1 MNIRRKDFYTESTSS
16 AGINQ
21 MLKSSIGNRMLT
33 LVVIIYEELRNR
45 INALLTFII
54 ILGIVLSDCCK

>member
-1 MNIRRKDFYTESTSS
+1 MYADSTSP
-16 AGINQ
+16 ARINE
-21 MLKSSIGNRMLT
+21 MAKSSIGNRMLT

-54 ILGIVLSDCCK
+54 IPAIVLSDCCK

>member
-1 MNIRRKDFYTESTSS
+1 
-16 AGINQ
+16 
-21 MLKSSIGNRMLT
+21 MLT